1 VEKRTSLGL
10 NNHNRNIENG
20 VHTCT
25 WFDKHETF
33 GYASLFFKFGL
44 FEVDWLV
51 SSKVQGKLNGRQ
63 LM

>member
-1 VEKRTSLGL
+1 MVFTLALGL
-10 NNHNRNIENG
+10 IIM
-20 VHTCT
+20 
-25 WFDKHETF
+25 KTF